1 MAKTN
6 SGMASYAK
14 AQIGKPYWFGTYGQK
29 ASRALYLAKKKQYPK
44 YYKAKDFPSQYGKR
58 VHDCA
63 GLIKGY
69 LWSKTPTST
78 PKYNKNQD
86 YGANGFYTH
95 AKSKGKI
102 SSFKKIK
109 GQLVFKGTDKKK
121 THVGVYI
128 GSGYVVEAK
137 GHKYGVVKS
146 KLSSGWKYW
155 AQCNLIK
162 PDAKKTTSKPATT
175 ATASETASTTPAT

>member
-6 SGMASYAK
+6 AGLFSYAK
-14 AQIGKPYWFGTYGQK
+14 AQVGKPYFFGTYGQK
-29 ASRALYLAKKKQYPK
+29 ASRALYRAKKKQYPK
-44 YYKAKDFPSQYGKR
+44 YYKWDYSTRYTGQR

-69 LWSKTPTST
+69 LWSKTPTSS
-78 PKYNKNQD
+78 PHYNRKQD

-95 AKSKGKI
+95 AKKKGSI
-102 SSFKKIK
+102 STFKKVK
-109 GQLVFKGTDKKK
+109 GQLVFKGTASKK

-128 GSGYVVEAK
+128 GGGYVVEAK

-162 PDAKKTTSKPATT
+162 P
-175 ATASETASTTPAT
+175 